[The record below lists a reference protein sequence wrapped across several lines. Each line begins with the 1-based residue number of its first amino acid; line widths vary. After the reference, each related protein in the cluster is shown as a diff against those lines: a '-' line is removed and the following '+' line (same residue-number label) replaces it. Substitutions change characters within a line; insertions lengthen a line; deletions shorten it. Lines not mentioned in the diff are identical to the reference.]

1 MKTKSFFAL
10 LLAGALFLPSCNK
23 SKQEPNKM
31 ENGPQTVVVAL
42 DLGDNLRAAMTDGQD
57 VIAAGGA
64 ASVESVDVYLTTG
77 NGLIKVAQRFTKG
90 NADFNKLTSAAA
102 IGAAT
107 GGGYKFV
114 NVDASVT
121 RASVVVNPQAATLA
135 VGTDVNDLEVS
146 IKAKANEAVYSELN
160 KPLQALGV
168 EPINPDP
175 ATNANVKKVQF
186 DLKGDMSRFQVATV
200 FSVIEF
206 KDAAAKQTFID
217 WKKQYIK
224 DNPGAGRTYD
234 DKDAA
239 YVTAQQNRFGSF
251 NNGNPTGAWLST
263 WKIVKVTEQNKGVFM
278 NDFDNTLKLSTK
290 TVDGRLFATTYAC
303 AYTTTN
309 GDLTIVGKNVTDF
322 ASYFNAAGFTTKISG
337 TGAKVLAF
345 NFFAKQSLTKDLK
358 VKGNAPRLHF
368 FFFEGA
374 NVDADHQFVNLVG
387 YDLGTETFK
396 EAQLLNIDMSQI
408 NNGHGIIVQSDD
420 PTVPGKGNPD
430 IVSDKFNL
438 IVRVTVAPWTA
449 VNVTPIAE

>member
-10 LLAGALFLPSCNK
+10 LLAGALFFPSCNK

-121 RASVVVNPQAATLA
+121 RASVVVNPQATTLA

-175 ATNANVKKVQF
+175 ATNANVKKVEF
-186 DLKGDMSRFQVATV
+186 ELKGDMSRFQVATV

-206 KDAAAKQTFID
+206 KDNAAKEAFIA

-224 DNPGAGRTYD
+224 DHPGTGRTYD

-239 YVTAQQNRFGSF
+239 YKAAQEAQYGSY
-251 NNGNPTGAWLST
+251 NNGQPIGTWTNT
-263 WKIVKVTEQNKGVFM
+263 WKVVKVTAQNKGVFM

-290 TVDGRLFATTYAC
+290 AVDGRLFATTYAG
-303 AYTTTN
+303 AYTTTDGTLN
-309 GDLTIVGKNVTDF
+309 IGGKNVTDF
-322 ASYFNAAGFTTKISG
+322 ASYFKATGFTTSFTG
-337 TGAKVLAF
+337 AGAKVLAF
-345 NFFAKQSLTKDLK
+345 NFFAKQALGKNLQTKS
-358 VKGNAPRLHF
+358 VAPRLHF
-368 FFFEGA
+368 FFNGA

-387 YDLGTETFK
+387 YDLGSDTFK

-408 NNGHGIIVQSDD
+408 NNGDGIIVQSDD

>member
-42 DLGDNLRAAMTDGQD
+42 DLGDNLRAAMTDAQD
-57 VIAAGGA
+57 LVATGSA

-206 KDAAAKQTFID
+206 KDNAAKEAFIA

-224 DNPGAGRTYD
+224 DHPGTGRTYD

-239 YVTAQQNRFGSF
+239 YVAAQQAQYGSY
-251 NNGNPTGAWLST
+251 NNGQPTAPWTNT
-263 WKIVKVTEQNKGVFM
+263 WKVVKVTAQNKGVFM
-278 NDFDNTLKLSTK
+278 NDFDKTLKLSTK
-290 TVDGRLFATTYAC
+290 AVSDRLFATTYAG
-303 AYTTTN
+303 AYTIADGTLVIDTK
-309 GDLTIVGKNVTDF
+309 DVTDF
-322 ASYFNAAGFTTKISG
+322 ASYFKATGFTTSFTG
-337 TGAKVLAF
+337 AGAKVLAF
-345 NFFAKQSLTKDLK
+345 NFFAKQSLNKDLK

-368 FFFEGA
+368 FFNGA

-387 YDLGTETFK
+387 YDLGSDTFK

-408 NNGHGIIVQSDD
+408 NNGDGIIVQSDD

-430 IVSDKFNL
+430 IVNDKFNL

>member
-64 ASVESVDVYLTTG
+64 ASVENVDVYLTTT
-77 NGLIKVAQRFTKG
+77 NGTIKKAQRFVKG
-90 NADFNKLTSAAA
+90 SADFGKLTSTTTV
-102 IGAAT
+102 GAA

-114 NVDASVT
+114 NVDAVVT
-121 RASVVVNPQAATLA
+121 RASVVVNPQAALLA
-135 VGTDVNDLEVS
+135 VGSDVNDLEVS
-146 IKAKANEAVYSELN
+146 IKAKANEAIYSELN

-175 ATNANVKKVQF
+175 ATNANVKKVEF
-186 DLKGDMSRFQVATV
+186 ELKGDMSRFQVATV

-206 KDAAAKQTFID
+206 KDATAKQTFID
-217 WKKQYIK
+217 WKKQYVAAH
-224 DNPGAGRTYD
+224 PGGTYD

-239 YVTAQQNRFGSF
+239 YKAAQEAQYGSY
-251 NNGNPTGAWLST
+251 NNGQPTGAWST
-263 WKIVKVTEQNKGVFM
+263 IWKVVKVTAQNKGVFM

-290 TVDGRLFATTYAC
+290 AVDGRLFATTYAG

-309 GDLTIVGKNVTDF
+309 GDLTIGGKNVTDF
-322 ASYFNAAGFTTKISG
+322 ASYFKAAGFTTTF
-337 TGAKVLAF
+337 TGASAKVLAF

-368 FFFEGA
+368 FFEGA

-387 YDLGTETFK
+387 YDLGTDTFK
-396 EAQLLNIDMSQI
+396 EAQLLNIDMKNI
-408 NNGHGIIVQSDD
+408 NNGDGIIVQSDD

>member
-64 ASVESVDVYLTTG
+64 ASVENVDVYLTTT
-77 NGLIKVAQRFTKG
+77 NGTIKKAQRFVKG
-90 NADFNKLTSAAA
+90 SADFGKLTSTTTV
-102 IGAAT
+102 GAA

-114 NVDASVT
+114 NVDAVVT
-121 RASVVVNPQAATLA
+121 RASVVVNPQAALLA
-135 VGTDVNDLEVS
+135 VGSDVNDLEVS
-146 IKAKANEAVYSELN
+146 IKAKANEAIYSELN

-175 ATNANVKKVQF
+175 ATNANVKKVEF
-186 DLKGDMSRFQVATV
+186 ELKGDMSRFQVATV

-206 KDAAAKQTFID
+206 KDNAAKEAFIA

-239 YVTAQQNRFGSF
+239 YVAAQQAQYGSY
-251 NNGNPTGAWLST
+251 NNGQPTAPWTNT
-263 WKIVKVTEQNKGVFM
+263 WKVVKVTAQNKGVFM

-290 TVDGRLFATTYAC
+290 AVDGRLFATTYAG
-303 AYTTTN
+303 AYTTTDGTLN
-309 GDLTIVGKNVTDF
+309 IGGKNVTDF
-322 ASYFNAAGFTTKISG
+322 ASYFKATGFTTSFTG
-337 TGAKVLAF
+337 AGAKVLAF
-345 NFFAKQSLTKDLK
+345 NFFAKQALGKNLQTKS
-358 VKGNAPRLHF
+358 VAPRLHF
-368 FFFEGA
+368 FFNGA

-387 YDLGTETFK
+387 YDLGSDTFK

-408 NNGHGIIVQSDD
+408 NNGDGIIVQSDD

-430 IVSDKFNL
+430 IVNDKFNL

>member
-64 ASVESVDVYLTTG
+64 ASVENVDVYLTTT
-77 NGLIKVAQRFTKG
+77 NGTIKKAQRFVKG
-90 NADFNKLTSAAA
+90 SADFGKLTSTTTV
-102 IGAAT
+102 GAA

-175 ATNANVKKVQF
+175 ATNANVKKVEF
-186 DLKGDMSRFQVATV
+186 ELKGDMSRFQVATV

-206 KDAAAKQTFID
+206 KDATAKQTFID

-224 DNPGAGRTYD
+224 DHPGGTYD

-239 YVTAQQNRFGSF
+239 YKAAQEAQFGSY
-251 NNGNPTGAWLST
+251 NNGHPTAPWTNT
-263 WKIVKVTEQNKGVFM
+263 WKVVKVTEMNKGVFM

-290 TVDGRLFATTYAC
+290 AVDGRLFATTYAG

-309 GDLTIVGKNVTDF
+309 GDLTIGGKNVTDF
-322 ASYFNAAGFTTKISG
+322 ASYFNPAGFTTKFA
-337 TGAKVLAF
+337 TPGAKVLAF

-368 FFFEGA
+368 FFEGA
-374 NVDADHQFVNLVG
+374 KVDADHQFVNLVG
-387 YDLGTETFK
+387 YDLGTDTFK
-396 EAQLLNIDMSQI
+396 EAQLLNIDMKNI
-408 NNGHGIIVQSDD
+408 NNGDGIIVQSDD

>member
-10 LLAGALFLPSCNK
+10 LLAGAFFLPSCNK

-64 ASVESVDVYLTTG
+64 ASVENVDVYLTTT
-77 NGLIKVAQRFTKG
+77 NGTIKKAQRFVKG
-90 NADFNKLTSAAA
+90 SADFGKLTSTTTV
-102 IGAAT
+102 GAA

-114 NVDASVT
+114 NVDAVVT
-121 RASVVVNPQAATLA
+121 RASVVVNPQAALLA
-135 VGTDVNDLEVS
+135 VGSDVNELEVS
-146 IKAKANEAVYSELN
+146 IKAKANEAIYSELN

-175 ATNANVKKVQF
+175 ATNANVKKVEF

-206 KDAAAKQTFID
+206 KDATAKQTFID
-217 WKKQYIK
+217 WKKQYVAAH
-224 DNPGAGRTYD
+224 PGGTYN

-239 YVTAQQNRFGSF
+239 YKAAQETRFGSY
-251 NNGNPTGAWLST
+251 NNGQPTGAWST
-263 WKIVKVTEQNKGVFM
+263 IWKVVKVTAQNKGVFM

-290 TVDGRLFATTYAC
+290 AVDGRLFATTYAG

-309 GDLTIVGKNVTDF
+309 GDLTIGGKNVTDF
-322 ASYFNAAGFTTKISG
+322 ASYFKAAGFTTSFTG
-337 TGAKVLAF
+337 AGAKVLAF
-345 NFFAKQSLTKDLK
+345 NFFAKQALGKNLQTKS
-358 VKGNAPRLHF
+358 VAPRLH

-387 YDLGTETFK
+387 YDLGTDTFK
-396 EAQLLNIDMSQI
+396 EAQLLNIDMKNI
-408 NNGHGIIVQSDD
+408 NNGDGIIVQSDD

>member
-290 TVDGRLFATTYAC
+290 TVDGRLFATTYAG
-303 AYTTTN
+303 AYTTTD
-309 GDLTIVGKNVTDF
+309 GTLTIGGKNVTDF

-358 VKGNAPRLHF
+358 VKGNAPRLH

>member
-64 ASVESVDVYLTTG
+64 ASVENVDVYLTTT
-77 NGLIKVAQRFTKG
+77 NGTIKKAQRFVKG
-90 NADFNKLTSAAA
+90 SADFGKLTSTTTV
-102 IGAAT
+102 GAA

-114 NVDASVT
+114 NVDAVVT
-121 RASVVVNPQAATLA
+121 RASVVVNPQAALLA
-135 VGTDVNDLEVS
+135 VGSDVNDLEVS
-146 IKAKANEAVYSELN
+146 IKAKANEAIYSELN

-175 ATNANVKKVQF
+175 ATNANVKKVEF
-186 DLKGDMSRFQVATV
+186 ELKGDMSRFQVATV

-206 KDAAAKQTFID
+206 KDATAKQTFID
-217 WKKQYIK
+217 WKKQYVAAY
-224 DNPGAGRTYD
+224 PGGTYD

-239 YVTAQQNRFGSF
+239 YKAAQEAQYGSY
-251 NNGNPTGAWLST
+251 NNGQPTGAWST
-263 WKIVKVTEQNKGVFM
+263 IWKVVKVTAQNKGVFM

-290 TVDGRLFATTYAC
+290 AVDGRLFATTYAG

-309 GDLTIVGKNVTDF
+309 GDLTIGGKNVTDF
-322 ASYFNAAGFTTKISG
+322 ASYFKAAGFTTTF
-337 TGAKVLAF
+337 TGASAKVLAF

-368 FFFEGA
+368 FFEGA

-387 YDLGTETFK
+387 YDLGTDTFK
-396 EAQLLNIDMSQI
+396 EAQLLNIDMKNI
-408 NNGHGIIVQSDD
+408 NNGDGIIVQSDD

>member
-31 ENGPQTVVVAL
+31 ENGPQAVVVAL

-57 VIAAGGA
+57 LVSAGN
-64 ASVESVDVYLTTG
+64 ASIVNVDVYLTTG
-77 NGLIKVAQRFTKG
+77 NGLIKDAKRFANG
-90 NADFNKLTSAAA
+90 SAEYNKLTSTAA
-102 IGAAT
+102 IGAT

-121 RASVVVNPQAATLA
+121 RASVVVNPQGALLA

-146 IKAKANEAVYSELN
+146 IKAKANEAVYAEMN
-160 KPLQALGV
+160 KPLEALGV
-168 EPINPDP
+168 EPIAPDP
-175 ATNANVKKVQF
+175 ATDANVKKVQF

-206 KDAAAKQTFID
+206 KDNAAKEAFIA

-224 DNPGAGRTYD
+224 NNPGTGRTYD

-239 YVTAQQNRFGSF
+239 YKAAQEAQFGSYNNGQPTAPWTNTWKVVNVTAQNH
-251 NNGNPTGAWLST
+251 GA
-263 WKIVKVTEQNKGVFM
+263 FM
-278 NDFDNTLKLSTK
+278 NDFDKTLKLSTK
-290 TVDGRLFATTYAC
+290 AVSDRLFATTYAG

-309 GDLTIVGKNVTDF
+309 GTLVIDTKDVTDF
-322 ASYFNAAGFTTKISG
+322 ASYFKATGFTTSFTG
-337 TGAKVLAF
+337 AGAKVLAF
-345 NFFAKQSLTKDLK
+345 NFFAKQALGKNLQTKS
-358 VKGNAPRLHF
+358 VAPRLHF
-368 FFFEGA
+368 YFKGA

-387 YDLGTETFK
+387 YNLGSVAFK

-408 NNGHGIIVQSDD
+408 NNGDGIIVQSDD

-430 IVSDKFNL
+430 IVNENFNL

>member
-57 VIAAGGA
+57 LVSAGN
-64 ASVESVDVYLTTG
+64 ASIVNVDVYLTTG
-77 NGLIKVAQRFTKG
+77 NGLIKDAKRFANG
-90 NADFNKLTSAAA
+90 SAEYNKLTSTAA
-102 IGAAT
+102 IGAT
-107 GGGYKFV
+107 GGYKFV

-121 RASVVVNPQAATLA
+121 RASVVVNPQGALLA

-146 IKAKANEAVYSELN
+146 IKAKANEAVYAEMN
-160 KPLQALGV
+160 KPLEALGV
-168 EPINPDP
+168 EPIAPDP
-175 ATNANVKKVQF
+175 ATDANVKKVQF
-186 DLKGDMSRFQVATV
+186 DLKGDMSRFQVATA

-206 KDAAAKQTFID
+206 KDPTAKQTFID

-224 DNPGAGRTYD
+224 DHPGTGRTYD
-234 DKDAA
+234 DKDATYKA
-239 YVTAQQNRFGSF
+239 AQEAEFGSY
-251 NNGNPTGAWLST
+251 NEGNPTGRWST
-263 WKIVKVTEQNKGVFM
+263 IWKVVNVTAQNKGVFM
-278 NDFDNTLKLSTK
+278 NDFDKTLKLSTK
-290 TVDGRLFATTYAC
+290 AVSDRLFATTYAG

-309 GDLTIVGKNVTDF
+309 GTLVIDTKDVTDF
-322 ASYFNAAGFTTKISG
+322 ASYFKATGFTTSFTG
-337 TGAKVLAF
+337 AGAKVLAF
-345 NFFAKQSLTKDLK
+345 NFFAQQALGKNLQTKS
-358 VKGNAPRLHF
+358 VAPRLHF
-368 FFFEGA
+368 YFKGA

-387 YDLGTETFK
+387 YNLGSVAFK
-396 EAQLLNIDMSQI
+396 EAQLLNIDMNQI
-408 NNGHGIIVQSDD
+408 NNGDGIIVQSDD

-430 IVSDKFNL
+430 IVNENFNL

>member
-64 ASVESVDVYLTTG
+64 ASVENVDVYLTTT
-77 NGLIKVAQRFTKG
+77 NGTIKKAQRFVKG
-90 NADFNKLTSAAA
+90 SADFGKLTSTTTV
-102 IGAAT
+102 GAA

-114 NVDASVT
+114 NVDAVVT
-121 RASVVVNPQAATLA
+121 RASVVVNPQAALLA
-135 VGTDVNDLEVS
+135 VGSDVNDLEVS
-146 IKAKANEAVYSELN
+146 IKAKANEAIYSELN

-175 ATNANVKKVQF
+175 ATNANVKKVEF
-186 DLKGDMSRFQVATV
+186 ELKGDMSRFQVATV

-206 KDAAAKQTFID
+206 KDATAKQTFTD
-217 WKKQYIK
+217 WKKQYVAAH
-224 DNPGAGRTYD
+224 PGGTYD

-239 YVTAQQNRFGSF
+239 YKAAQEAQYGSY
-251 NNGNPTGAWLST
+251 NNGQPTGAWST
-263 WKIVKVTEQNKGVFM
+263 IWKVVKVTAQNKGVFM

-290 TVDGRLFATTYAC
+290 AVDGRLFATTYAG

-309 GDLTIVGKNVTDF
+309 GALTIGGKNVTDF

-368 FFFEGA
+368 FFNGA

-387 YDLGTETFK
+387 YDLGSDTFK

-408 NNGHGIIVQSDD
+408 NNGDGIIVQSDD
-420 PTVPGKGNPD
+420 PTVPGKGDPD
-430 IVSDKFNL
+430 IVNEKFNL

>member
-168 EPINPDP
+168 EPIAPDP
-175 ATNANVKKVQF
+175 AANANVKKVEF
-186 DLKGDMSRFQVATV
+186 ELKGDMSRFQVATV

-206 KDAAAKQTFID
+206 KDNAAKEAFIA

-224 DNPGAGRTYD
+224 NNPGTGRTYD

-239 YVTAQQNRFGSF
+239 YVAAQQAQFGSY
-251 NNGNPTGAWLST
+251 NNGQPTAPWTNT
-263 WKIVKVTEQNKGVFM
+263 WKVVKVTEQNHGVFM
-278 NDFDNTLKLSTK
+278 NDFDKTLKLSTK
-290 TVDGRLFATTYAC
+290 AVSDRLFATTYAG
-303 AYTTTN
+303 AYTIADGTLVIDTK
-309 GDLTIVGKNVTDF
+309 DVTDF
-322 ASYFNAAGFTTKISG
+322 ASYFKATGFTTSFTG

-345 NFFAKQSLTKDLK
+345 NFFAKQALGKNLETKS
-358 VKGNAPRLHF
+358 VAPRLHF
-368 FFFEGA
+368 YFKGA

-387 YDLGTETFK
+387 YNLGSVAFK
-396 EAQLLNIDMSQI
+396 EAQLLNIDMKNI
-408 NNGHGIIVQSDD
+408 NNGDGIIVQSDD
-420 PTVPGKGNPD
+420 PTVPGKGDPD
-430 IVSDKFNL
+430 IVNENFNL

>member
-1 MKTKSFFAL
+1 MKTKSLFAL

-64 ASVESVDVYLTTG
+64 ASVENVDVYLTTT
-77 NGLIKVAQRFTKG
+77 NGTIKKAQRFVKG
-90 NADFNKLTSAAA
+90 SADFGKLTSTTTV
-102 IGAAT
+102 GAA

-114 NVDASVT
+114 NVDAVVT
-121 RASVVVNPQAATLA
+121 RASVVVNPQAALLA
-135 VGTDVNDLEVS
+135 VGSDVNELEVS
-146 IKAKANEAVYSELN
+146 IKAKANEAVYAEMN
-160 KPLQALGV
+160 KPLEALGV
-168 EPINPDP
+168 EPIAPDP
-175 ATNANVKKVQF
+175 ATDANVKKVQF

-206 KDAAAKQTFID
+206 KDPTAKQTFID

-224 DNPGAGRTYD
+224 DHPGTGRTYD
-234 DKDAA
+234 DKDATYKA
-239 YVTAQQNRFGSF
+239 AQEAEFGSY
-251 NNGNPTGAWLST
+251 NEGNPTGRWST
-263 WKIVKVTEQNKGVFM
+263 IWKVVNVTAQNHGAFM
-278 NDFDNTLKLSTK
+278 NDFDKTLKLSTK
-290 TVDGRLFATTYAC
+290 AVSDRLFATTYAG

-309 GDLTIVGKNVTDF
+309 GTLVIDTKDVTDF
-322 ASYFNAAGFTTKISG
+322 ASYFKATGFTTSFTG
-337 TGAKVLAF
+337 AGAKVLAF
-345 NFFAKQSLTKDLK
+345 NFFAKQALGKNLETKS
-358 VKGNAPRLHF
+358 VAPRLHF
-368 FFFEGA
+368 YFKGA

-387 YDLGTETFK
+387 YNLGSVAFK

-408 NNGHGIIVQSDD
+408 NNGDGIIVQSDD

-430 IVSDKFNL
+430 IVNENFNL

>member
-64 ASVESVDVYLTTG
+64 ASIVNVDVYLTTG
-77 NGLIKVAQRFTKG
+77 NGLIKDAKRFANG
-90 NADFNKLTSAAA
+90 SAEYNKLTSTAA
-102 IGAAT
+102 IGAT
-107 GGGYKFV
+107 GGYKFV

-121 RASVVVNPQAATLA
+121 RASVVVNPQGALLA

-160 KPLQALGV
+160 KPLEALGV
-168 EPINPDP
+168 EPIAPDP
-175 ATNANVKKVQF
+175 AANANVKKVQF

-206 KDAAAKQTFID
+206 KDNAAKEAFIA

-224 DNPGAGRTYD
+224 DHPGTGRTYD

-239 YVTAQQNRFGSF
+239 YKADQEAQYGSF

-290 TVDGRLFATTYAC
+290 AVDGRLFATTYAG

-309 GDLTIVGKNVTDF
+309 GDLTIGGKNVTDF
-322 ASYFNAAGFTTKISG
+322 ASYFKAAGFTTKFSG
-337 TGAKVLAF
+337 AGAKVLAF
-345 NFFAKQSLTKDLK
+345 NFFAKQALGKNLQTKS
-358 VKGNAPRLHF
+358 VAPRLHF
-368 FFFEGA
+368 FFNGA

-430 IVSDKFNL
+430 IVNDKFNL

>member
-64 ASVESVDVYLTTG
+64 ASVENVDVYLTTT
-77 NGLIKVAQRFTKG
+77 NGTIKKAQRFVKG
-90 NADFNKLTSAAA
+90 SADFGKLTSTTTV
-102 IGAAT
+102 GAA

-114 NVDASVT
+114 NVDAVVT
-121 RASVVVNPQAATLA
+121 RASVVVNPQAALLA
-135 VGTDVNDLEVS
+135 VGSDVNELEVS
-146 IKAKANEAVYSELN
+146 IKAKANEAIYSELN

-168 EPINPDP
+168 EPMNPDP
-175 ATNANVKKVQF
+175 ATNANVKKVEF
-186 DLKGDMSRFQVATV
+186 ELKGDMSRFQVATV

-206 KDAAAKQTFID
+206 KDATAKQTFID
-217 WKKQYIK
+217 WKKQYVAAH
-224 DNPGAGRTYD
+224 PGGTYD

-239 YVTAQQNRFGSF
+239 YKAAQEAQYGSY
-251 NNGNPTGAWLST
+251 NNGQPTGAWST
-263 WKIVKVTEQNKGVFM
+263 IWKVVKVTEQNKGVFM

-290 TVDGRLFATTYAC
+290 AVDGRLFATTYAG
-303 AYTTTN
+303 AYTTTDGTLN
-309 GDLTIVGKNVTDF
+309 IGGKNVTDF
-322 ASYFNAAGFTTKISG
+322 ASYFKAAGFTTTF
-337 TGAKVLAF
+337 TGASAKVLAF

-368 FFFEGA
+368 FFEGA

-387 YDLGTETFK
+387 YDLGSDTFK
-396 EAQLLNIDMSQI
+396 EAQLLNIDMKNI
-408 NNGHGIIVQSDD
+408 NNGDGIIVQSDD

>member
-290 TVDGRLFATTYAC
+290 TVDGRLFATTYAG

-309 GDLTIVGKNVTDF
+309 GDLTIGGKNVTDF

-358 VKGNAPRLHF
+358 VKGNAPRLH